1 MPTATIQFTA
11 GLLMRGLVRGFL
23 EAENRSALANG
34 IRVKVFPNLPRKA
47 PMTTET
53 QTKSIQFA
61 IVAALALGA
70 PLEGGTFAGVIT
82 LPNGTHAAVVLLADK
97 PSEELNWADAKKWAE
112 SVGGELPARPAAAM
126 LFANAKDQF
135 DSEWHWTSEAYSGS
149 HAWIQYFDDGGQVTG
164 HVDGNDCARAV
175 RMIPLVL

>member
-1 MPTATIQFTA
+1 
-11 GLLMRGLVRGFL
+11 
-23 EAENRSALANG
+23 
-34 IRVKVFPNLPRKA
+34 
-47 PMTTET
+47 MTTET

-61 IVAALALGA
+61 VIAALALGA
-70 PLEGGTFAGVIT
+70 PLEGGTFAGILT

-135 DSEWHWTSEAYSGS
+135 EAEWHWTSEAYSGS
-149 HAWIQYFDDGGQVTG
+149 YAWIQNFGYGNQSTG
-164 HVDGNDCARAV
+164 HVGYSHCARAV

>member
-1 MPTATIQFTA
+1 
-11 GLLMRGLVRGFL
+11 
-23 EAENRSALANG
+23 
-34 IRVKVFPNLPRKA
+34 
-47 PMTTET
+47 MTTET

-61 IVAALALGA
+61 VIAALALGA

-126 LFANAKDQF
+126 LFANAKAQF
-135 DSEWHWTSEAYSGS
+135 EAEWHWTSEAYSGS
-149 HAWIQYFDDGGQVTG
+149 GAWVQGFDYGGQNTS
-164 HVDGNDCARAV
+164 HVDNHNCARAV

>member
-1 MPTATIQFTA
+1 MTTTIQSKKTIQFA
-11 GLLMRGLVRGFL
+11 V
-23 EAENRSALANG
+23 
-34 IRVKVFPNLPRKA
+34 
-47 PMTTET
+47 
-53 QTKSIQFA
+53 
-61 IVAALALGA
+61 VAALALGA
-70 PLEGGTFAGVIT
+70 PLEGGTFAGILT

-135 DSEWHWTSEAYSGS
+135 ESEWHWTLEAYGGS
-149 HAWIQYFDDGGQVTG
+149 FAWVQYFGHGSQGTG
-164 HVDGNDCARAV
+164 HVDGDRWARAV

>member
-1 MPTATIQFTA
+1 MTTATAT
-11 GLLMRGLVRGFL
+11 
-23 EAENRSALANG
+23 
-34 IRVKVFPNLPRKA
+34 K
-47 PMTTET
+47 PMT
-53 QTKSIQFA
+53 FA
-61 IVAALALGA
+61 AIAALALGA
-70 PLEGGTFAGVIT
+70 PLEGGTFAGILT

-135 DSEWHWTSEAYSGS
+135 EAEWHWTSEAYSGS
-149 HAWIQYFDDGGQVTG
+149 GACAQYFGSGAQGTGRVGGNG
-164 HVDGNDCARAV
+164 CARAV